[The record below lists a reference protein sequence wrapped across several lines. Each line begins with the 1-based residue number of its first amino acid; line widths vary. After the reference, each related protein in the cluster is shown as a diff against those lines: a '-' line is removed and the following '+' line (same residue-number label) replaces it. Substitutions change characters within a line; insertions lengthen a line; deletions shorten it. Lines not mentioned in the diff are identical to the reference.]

1 MSDERGAAITIGGDE
16 YELLLTTRATK
27 EIAARYGGLED
38 LGDRLLKAENF
49 EVTLSEIIWLIT
61 LFANQSILV
70 HNLRHP
76 EEKRPLLTEDAV
88 ELLTTPFELAEF
100 KDAIS
105 NAMFLGTKRDIESES
120 DSKNA
125 EAAV

>member
-61 LFANQSILV
+61 LFANQSILI

-105 NAMFLGTKRDIESES
+105 NAMFLGTKRDIESEN

-125 EAAV
+125 EAVG